1 MDEVLFL
8 IPDKVVKKG
17 RKMLVLT
24 RRKGESI
31 ILGDD
36 VEVKILE
43 LHGSQVKVGVAAP
56 QSLSVH
62 RKEVYKKIK
71 EEERRAAEATQ
82 KLRDNQGGEKQG

>member
-1 MDEVLFL
+1 
-8 IPDKVVKKG
+8 
-17 RKMLVLT
+17 MLVLT

-43 LHGSQVKVGVAAP
+43 LHGSQVKIGVQAP

-62 RKEVYKKIK
+62 RKEVYLAIQRENKA
-71 EEERRAAEATQ
+71 AAESAEKAKALPEGTPE
-82 KLRDNQGGEKQG
+82 GGETIH

>member
-1 MDEVLFL
+1 
-8 IPDKVVKKG
+8 
-17 RKMLVLT
+17 MLVLT

-43 LHGSQVKVGVAAP
+43 LHGSQVKIGVQAP

-62 RKEVYKKIK
+62 RKEVYLAIQRENKA
-71 EEERRAAEATQ
+71 AAESAE
-82 KLRDNQGGEKQG
+82 REKPQPEESPPESSETIH

>member
-1 MDEVLFL
+1 
-8 IPDKVVKKG
+8 
-17 RKMLVLT
+17 MLVLT

-43 LHGSQVKVGVAAP
+43 LHGSQVKIGVQAP

-62 RKEVYKKIK
+62 RKEVYLAIQRENKA
-71 EEERRAAEATQ
+71 AAESAE
-82 KLRDNQGGEKQG
+82 REKSQPTPPPEGSETVH

>member
-1 MDEVLFL
+1 
-8 IPDKVVKKG
+8 
-17 RKMLVLT
+17 MLVLT

-43 LHGSQVKVGVAAP
+43 LHGSQVKIGVQAP

-62 RKEVYKKIK
+62 RKEVYLAIQRENKA
-71 EEERRAAEATQ
+71 AAESAEGKETSAETPEP
-82 KLRDNQGGEKQG
+82 GETKH

>member
-1 MDEVLFL
+1 
-8 IPDKVVKKG
+8 
-17 RKMLVLT
+17 MLVLT

-43 LHGSQVKVGVAAP
+43 LHGSQVKVGIQAP

-62 RKEVYKKIK
+62 RKEVYLAIQRENKA
-71 EEERRAAEATQ
+71 AAESARKASEEQNERGAQVEHRVEDEQT
-82 KLRDNQGGEKQG
+82 LH

>member
-1 MDEVLFL
+1 
-8 IPDKVVKKG
+8 
-17 RKMLVLT
+17 MLVLT

-43 LHGSQVKVGVAAP
+43 LHGSQVKVGVQAP

-62 RKEVYKKIK
+62 RKEVYLAIQRENKA
-71 EEERRAAEATQ
+71 AAESAQ
-82 KLRDNQGGEKQG
+82 KAAAEEKQGQVDTPKTHVEGESTQH

>member
-1 MDEVLFL
+1 
-8 IPDKVVKKG
+8 
-17 RKMLVLT
+17 MLVLT

-43 LHGSQVKVGVAAP
+43 LHGSQVKVGIQAP

-62 RKEVYKKIK
+62 RKEVYLAI
-71 EEERRAAEATQ
+71 ERENKAAAESAKRAAAEGKTGEA
-82 KLRDNQGGEKQG
+82 GAPEAPVEGESAKH

>member
-1 MDEVLFL
+1 
-8 IPDKVVKKG
+8 
-17 RKMLVLT
+17 MLVLT

-43 LHGSQVKVGVAAP
+43 LHGSQVKIGVQAP

-62 RKEVYKKIK
+62 RKEVYLAIQRENKAAAQSAGKPPEKPETPPEGEEPK
-71 EEERRAAEATQ
+71 ETVH
-82 KLRDNQGGEKQG
+82 

>member
-1 MDEVLFL
+1 
-8 IPDKVVKKG
+8 
-17 RKMLVLT
+17 MLVLT

-43 LHGSQVKVGVAAP
+43 LHGSQVKIGVQAP

-62 RKEVYKKIK
+62 RKEVYLAIQRENKA
-71 EEERRAAEATQ
+71 AAESAERAKPQ
-82 KLRDNQGGEKQG
+82 AAKEGPAAQEGKAGEETKH

>member
-1 MDEVLFL
+1 
-8 IPDKVVKKG
+8 
-17 RKMLVLT
+17 MLVLT

-43 LHGSQVKVGVAAP
+43 LHGSQVKIGVQAP

-62 RKEVYKKIK
+62 RKEVYLAIQRENKA
-71 EEERRAAEATQ
+71 AAESAE
-82 KLRDNQGGEKQG
+82 REKAPPEAPPEGSETMH

>member
-1 MDEVLFL
+1 
-8 IPDKVVKKG
+8 
-17 RKMLVLT
+17 MLVLT

-43 LHGSQVKVGVAAP
+43 LHGSQVKIGVQAP

-62 RKEVYKKIK
+62 RKEVYLAIQRENKA
-71 EEERRAAEATQ
+71 AAESAERGEKPEPESATE
-82 KLRDNQGGEKQG
+82 GGETKH